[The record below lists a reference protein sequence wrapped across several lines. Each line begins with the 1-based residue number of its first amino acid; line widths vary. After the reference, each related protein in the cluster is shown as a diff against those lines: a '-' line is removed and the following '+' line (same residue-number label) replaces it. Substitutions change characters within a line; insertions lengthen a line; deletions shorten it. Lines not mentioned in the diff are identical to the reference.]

1 MSRDGPK
8 WNPSRWNGVSAQARP
23 GSLSFPAAARR
34 VGRQALF
41 ALEDNVVK
49 RWFDIAFSLSLIVL
63 TAPMLGVCAI
73 LIKLE
78 SYGPVFFLQW
88 RMGKGFRPFL
98 LYKLRTMETDAHGLP
113 FTTGTDPR
121 VTHCGRWMRRCK
133 LDELP
138 QLVNVLRGE
147 MSVVGPRPVVP
158 EIALEFREMYEQIL
172 RVQPGLTDPASL
184 KYCREAELLSL
195 VPDPVAYFKTVV
207 TPEKL
212 RMSAEYIGRRSAWS
226 DAALVVQTAVA
237 VVDAAAHP
245 RLRQRSRHGWLWF
258 AAPAGLPAVLH
269 EPGFNLAASG
279 AGAGPAGSAAV
290 GAPAAE
296 V

>member
-1 MSRDGPK
+1 
-8 WNPSRWNGVSAQARP
+8 
-23 GSLSFPAAARR
+23 
-34 VGRQALF
+34 
-41 ALEDNVVK
+41 LEDNVVK
-49 RWFDIAFSLSLIVL
+49 RWFDIAFSLSLLIL

-78 SYGPVFFLQW
+78 SCGPVFFVQW

-98 LYKLRTMETDAHGLP
+98 LYKLRTMETDASGLP

-121 VTHCGRWMRRCK
+121 VTRCGRWMRRMK

-138 QLVNVLRGE
+138 QLVNVLLGE

-158 EIALEFREMYEQIL
+158 EIALEFRAMYEQIL

-184 KYCREAELLSL
+184 KYCREAELLAL

-212 RMSAEYIGRRSAWS
+212 RLSAEYIGRRSAWS

-237 VVDAAAHP
+237 VVDAATHP
-245 RLRQRSRHGWLWF
+245 RLRLEPRRNWIWF
-258 AAPAGLPAVLH
+258 AAPGGLPAVLR
-269 EPGFNLAASG
+269 EPGFNLAVSG
-279 AGAGPAGSAAV
+279 AEAGAEGSAGGAASAV
-290 GAPAAE
+290 EG
-296 V
+296 